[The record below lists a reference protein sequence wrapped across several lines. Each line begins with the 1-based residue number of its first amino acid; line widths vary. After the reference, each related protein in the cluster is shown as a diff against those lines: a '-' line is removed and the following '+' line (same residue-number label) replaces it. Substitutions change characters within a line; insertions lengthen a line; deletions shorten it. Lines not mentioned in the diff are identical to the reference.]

1 MSKLLQFIIC
11 VFLLPSC
18 SGGSSSKVSIADDF
32 DSKILI
38 ANKNNLQQLL
48 TKDMIAKALNIPL
61 ASIEEN
67 IETKIANDEQ
77 YTVLYSW
84 PSGKKKKLA
93 DGKFEID
100 EYHSLSIG
108 FIKEMNQADFE
119 NYYGTNKGLQMQ
131 VDQMAEE
138 ENFDKEIGILE
149 AKDISDYASER
160 KVEKLEQVASAAFWE
175 STRHT
180 LHVLAKDVAFSLT
193 ANFGDDE
200 SLAKKKAILV
210 SNAILNP

>member
-1 MSKLLQFIIC
+1 LA
-11 VFLLPSC
+11 SC
-18 SGGSSSKVSIADDF
+18 TGGSTSTVSIADDY
-32 DSKILI
+32 DSKVLI
-38 ANKNNLQQLL
+38 ANKNNLQQIL
-48 TKDMIAKALNIPL
+48 TKEMIAKALDIPL

-84 PSGKKKKLA
+84 ISGKKKKLA

-100 EYHSLSIG
+100 EYHSVSIG
-108 FIKEMNQADFE
+108 FVKEMNLPDFDS
-119 NYYGTNKGLQMQ
+119 YYGTNKGLQMQ

-149 AKDISDYASER
+149 AKDISDYASNR
-160 KVEKLEQVASAAFWE
+160 KVEKLEQVASAAYWE

-180 LHVLAKDVAFSLT
+180 LHVLARDVAFSLT
-193 ANFGDDE
+193 ANFGDNE
-200 SLAKKKAILV
+200 ELAKKNVILL

>member
-1 MSKLLQFIIC
+1 MA
-11 VFLLPSC
+11 SC
-18 SGGSSSKVSIADDF
+18 TGGSTSTVSIADDY
-32 DSKILI
+32 DSKVLI
-38 ANKNNLQQLL
+38 ANKNNLQQIL
-48 TKDMIAKALNIPL
+48 TKEMIAKALDIPL

-84 PSGKKKKLA
+84 ISGKKKKLA

-100 EYHSLSIG
+100 EYHSVSIG
-108 FIKEMNQADFE
+108 FVKEMNLPDFDS
-119 NYYGTNKGLQMQ
+119 YYGTNKGLQMQ

-149 AKDISDYASER
+149 AKDISDYASNR
-160 KVEKLEQVASAAFWE
+160 KVEKLEQVASAAYWE

-180 LHVLAKDVAFSLT
+180 LHVLARDVAFSLT
-193 ANFGDDE
+193 ANFGDNE
-200 SLAKKKAILV
+200 ELAKKNVILL

>member
-1 MSKLLQFIIC
+1 MA
-11 VFLLPSC
+11 FLLASC
-18 SGGSSSKVSIADDF
+18 TGGSTSTVSIADDY
-32 DSKILI
+32 DSKVLI
-38 ANKNNLQQLL
+38 ANKNNLQQIL
-48 TKDMIAKALNIPL
+48 TKEMIAKALDIPL

-84 PSGKKKKLA
+84 ISGKKKKLA

-100 EYHSLSIG
+100 EYHSVSIG
-108 FIKEMNQADFE
+108 FVKEMNLPDFDS
-119 NYYGTNKGLQMQ
+119 YYGTNKGLQMQ

-149 AKDISDYASER
+149 AKDISDYASNR
-160 KVEKLEQVASAAFWE
+160 KVEKLEQVASAAYWE

-180 LHVLAKDVAFSLT
+180 LHVLARDVAFSLT
-193 ANFGDDE
+193 ANFGDNE
-200 SLAKKKAILV
+200 ELAKKNVILL